1 LLTHDRP
8 QGFMD
13 YEIVD
18 KSLLKTRKF
27 AWVAILFGAIGLGT
41 IFVNAA
47 FNFSLQ
53 GTHNAMGKL
62 GISSLGKSGDK
73 ANGTVAPGPRA
84 APGQKDQK
92 PGSPSSGNASN
103 ENPVS
108 GEYSAKND
116 LKNSKQASATETET
130 SLKVPEVPGN
140 FEKMINDILLA
151 KPAEFRPGS
160 PILSWNGKTNLDQI
174 LPLLKAKPDWKFEIG
189 AHIPPSD
196 TPEADRVVTERRA
209 EAVAGY
215 LGTEGISN
223 IRMSVRGYGSSKPIA
238 DNTTDIGRLKNQRI
252 EIRVLSTQ

>member
-1 LLTHDRP
+1 
-8 QGFMD
+8 MD

-27 AWVAILFGAIGLGT
+27 AWVAILFGAIGLGA

-47 FNFSLQ
+47 FNFSLL

-62 GISSLGKSGDK
+62 GISSVGKSAEK
-73 ANGTVAPGPRA
+73 ANGTVAPGTRA
-84 APGQKDQK
+84 EPGLKDPK
-92 PGSPSSGNASN
+92 SVGLAGGKASS
-103 ENPVS
+103 ENPAS
-108 GEYSAKND
+108 GESAARIDPKNPK
-116 LKNSKQASATETET
+116 LASSVDSEA
-130 SLKVPEVPGN
+130 SSKVPEVPGN

-174 LPLLKAKPDWKFEIG
+174 LPLLKAKPDWRFEIG

-215 LGTEGISN
+215 LGSEGISN
-223 IRMSVRGYGSSKPIA
+223 IRMLVRGYGSSKPIA

>member
-1 LLTHDRP
+1 
-8 QGFMD
+8 MD

-27 AWVAILFGAIGLGT
+27 AWVAILFGAIGLGA

-47 FNFSLQ
+47 FNFSLL
-53 GTHNAMGKL
+53 GTHNVMGRL
-62 GISSLGKSGDK
+62 GMSSLGK
-73 ANGTVAPGPRA
+73 PGEKVTGPA
-84 APGQKDQK
+84 APGARAEPVQKDLK
-92 PGSPSSGNASN
+92 SAGLINGKASS
-103 ENPVS
+103 ETPVS
-108 GEYSAKND
+108 GDSAAKND
-116 LKNSKQASATETET
+116 PRNPKPAGTADTEA

-160 PILSWNGKTNLDQI
+160 PILSWYGKTNLDQI

-215 LGTEGISN
+215 LGSEGISN
-223 IRMSVRGYGSSKPIA
+223 IRMSVRGYGSSKPVA